1 MLCRRQKSDYAS
13 ALDRCRQKLLQPT
26 TREKYIHSTLM
37 THPRREKW
45 SMQSIQIL
53 ISSQYATTAGS
64 STMINSS
71 TLQYNQNKLFQIIQ
85 SYIFLPEVGPVVLPE
100 LSDGR
105 EETSER
111 AWFDK
116 GKGEQR
122 CGLKNGDFC
131 VSRIAR
137 ASTET
142 STAALNRPG
151 KAARLIVL

>member
-1 MLCRRQKSDYAS
+1 MVTAATDKCCGVTSIAMLRGEVYSYSPAITLGSRASSVESEFVLRFRCVAAANDTARQLNQTAM
-13 ALDRCRQKLLQPT
+13 T
-26 TREKYIHSTLM
+26 TYWHNI
-37 THPRREKW
+37 
-45 SMQSIQIL
+45 
-53 ISSQYATTAGS
+53 Y
-64 STMINSS
+64 
-71 TLQYNQNKLFQIIQ
+71 
-85 SYIFLPEVGPVVLPE
+85 EVGPVVLPE